1 MPLYGGQTIQGNKVR
16 LTGLAMLTLSVIS
29 LFISSKIGLLL
40 IFLAII
46 PMAVLYLFGKA
57 EEELGKD
64 SIQQYSRNPRR
75 IASNGMDIAS

>member
-1 MPLYGGQTIQGNKVR
+1 VLSIPVILLSLIIIFKGKMPLYGGQTIQGNKVR

-57 EEELGKD
+57 EEEL
-64 SIQQYSRNPRR
+64 Q
-75 IASNGMDIAS
+75 

>member
-1 MPLYGGQTIQGNKVR
+1 MLSIPVILLSLIIIFKGKMPLYGGQTIQGNKVR

-57 EEELGKD
+57 EEEL
-64 SIQQYSRNPRR
+64 Q
-75 IASNGMDIAS
+75 

>member
-46 PMAVLYLFGKA
+46 PMVVLYFFGKA
-57 EEELGKD
+57 EEEL
-64 SIQQYSRNPRR
+64 Q
-75 IASNGMDIAS
+75 